1 MKFSIVLDN
10 NLIGYERILPKIRS
24 YFLVLPLLNLCV
36 YPFYR
41 FSTRT
46 PFNSN
51 GFVSSP
57 QKKTN
62 KLVEPVKNRCSTNMT
77 RKQQIKIDST
87 YQFVNITKIYA
98 KKVHT
103 MIGWLAGWEY
113 VSKCKKMLSVTI
125 KKKRI
130 KIPALLCKALW
141 ELLSRSQY
149 TDFASTKKKEN
160 NKKASLFIQSE
171 EYVKITSFSLKHGL
185 TEQQQNT
192 AFSLQQ
198 P

>member
-1 MKFSIVLDN
+1 MKEFFLKFAHTFSFFPCSTSASTLFIAFPLA
-10 NLIGYERILPKIRS
+10 
-24 YFLVLPLLNLCV
+24 PLLIQ
-36 YPFYR
+36 
-41 FSTRT
+41 T
-46 PFNSN
+46 
-51 GFVSSP
+51 VSSHP
-57 QKKTN
+57 HKKKTN